1 MKKLIALLLVIA
13 MVGCLFAA
21 CASDGNNDTQPA
33 TDAPTESN
41 DNNSDN
47 TDNTDNTDNNESGK
61 TYKIIYVTPSTASDF
76 WSQIETGIKQA
87 MKDYEAQLGVKIEYS
102 ITGPAEEADAEGYVS
117 ALENAIASQPD
128 AILTATLNI
137 DPTVPAKEAHDAG
150 IVLNFVNCGLGNGDE
165 GDEGTHGEYYNEFYY
180 CSNTTIG
187 EMAAQ
192 AFLDAMAEKGIS
204 TDKGTIGMQMNMEN
218 AALDFRMQGFRD
230 YMAEKA
236 PGLTLTDTEYNDNDS
251 ADAQAD
257 AENTINAVG
266 ADLIG
271 IYAGNNVTCDG
282 VCNALRAANMKEG
295 VVSIGVDSDDVEI
308 AALRDG
314 FLSAIIVQ
322 DAFTQGYKC
331 MENAILTLVNGQN
344 PETSKQVNCPPV
356 VVNMENIDSEEIQ
369 FMMSPYVK

>member
-137 DPTVPAKEAHDAG
+137 DPTIPKAKEATDAG
-150 IVLNFVNCGLGNGDE
+150 IILNFVNCGLGNGND
-165 GDEGTHGEYYNEFYY
+165 GAHSDKYNEFYY

-236 PGLTLTDTEYNDNDS
+236 PGLTLTDTEYNGNDS

-331 MENAILTLVNGQN
+331 MENAILTLVNGKN
-344 PETSKQVNCPPV
+344 PETTKQVNCPPV
-356 VVNMENIDSEEIQ
+356 VVNMENIDSETIQ

>member
-1 MKKLIALLLVIA
+1 

-41 DNNSDN
+41 DNN

-137 DPTVPAKEAHDAG
+137 DPTVPKAKEAHDAG